1 VSSSFLVLISL
12 HIVLILLFSSSTSSF
27 FTCSHITKFYA
38 MYLQPLSDRFYQKNY
53 NIMPIDYLKTACEA
67 INKLLAE
74 TKKGES
80 LGCDH
85 MKVTFLGGMR
95 EGQSWGLRNWLSKY
109 GSALQICNELEMIL
123 LALQKLDPSSK
134 LTINLASQIRKET
147 SVTRTRLIESVP
159 KAYQQRSSAHPFL
172 PFFHRLDAALKCLAE
187 FDPEDDDV
195 VIIDDDEQEKL
206 KAAMAAAA
214 AAAPRVPQRTTS
226 SGSNEIKL
234 KSNKRTVV
242 EVLEVLDDSH
252 APAANET
259 NSSWKRRATVST
271 GAESSNNSTGSSEA
285 NTNTDASDGV
295 PTLDSADLALFTEN
309 GATETSCCNKKYPS
323 LKNNQFLIQGRSLT
337 PTPFT
342 APFNV
347 TAGVNHRRHSG
358 GVDGSPNELAC
369 EDDFSHIFDND
380 SSCSSKLIDIAG
392 QGDWRCMEC
401 QIINTSDVDYCLMCE
416 RTKAPS
422 TAMSKNSLI
431 DSTLVL
437 Y

>member
-1 VSSSFLVLISL
+1 VSSSFLVLIFL
-12 HIVLILLFSSSTSSF
+12 HIVLILLLFSSTSSF

-252 APAANET
+252 VPAANET

-285 NTNTDASDGV
+285 NTN
-295 PTLDSADLALFTEN
+295 
-309 GATETSCCNKKYPS
+309 
-323 LKNNQFLIQGRSLT
+323 
-337 PTPFT
+337 
-342 APFNV
+342 
-347 TAGVNHRRHSG
+347 RRHSG

>member
-1 VSSSFLVLISL
+1 
-12 HIVLILLFSSSTSSF
+12 
-27 FTCSHITKFYA
+27 
-38 MYLQPLSDRFYQKNY
+38 MYLQPLSDRFYRKNY
-53 NIMPIDYLKTACEA
+53 NIMPSDHLKTASEA

-80 LGCDH
+80 FGCDH

-147 SVTRTRLIESVP
+147 SVTRTRLLEGVP
-159 KAYQQRSSAHPFL
+159 KAYQQYSSAHPFL
-172 PFFHRLDAALKCLAE
+172 PFFHRLDAALKGLAE

-195 VIIDDDEQEKL
+195 VILDDDEQEKL
-206 KAAMAAAA
+206 KEVMAAAA
-214 AAAPRVPQRTTS
+214 AARVPQKTTS
-226 SGSNEIKL
+226 RGSNEVKL

-242 EVLEVLDDSH
+242 EVLEILDDSH
-252 APAANET
+252 VPAANKT
-259 NSSWKRRATVST
+259 NTSWKRRATVST
-271 GAESSNNSTGSSEA
+271 RAESSNNSTGSSEA

-309 GATETSCCNKKYPS
+309 GATETYCYSKKYLS

-347 TAGVNHRRHSG
+347 TAGVNHCQHSG
-358 GVDGSPNELAC
+358 VVDGSLDELAC
-369 EDDFSHIFDND
+369 EDDFSHLFDND
-380 SSCSSKLIDIAG
+380 SSCSSKVIDITG
-392 QGDWRCMEC
+392 KGDWRCAEC
-401 QIINTSDVDYCLMCE
+401 QIINTSDVDFCLMCE

-422 TAMSKNSLI
+422 TAMSRNSLI